1 MVRNLK
7 AIILAAGQG
16 NRLKPLTDEKPKCMV
31 ELFGKSLI
39 EHQINAYKSCNI
51 SDISVVTGF
60 RNDSIT
66 ISNVRYF
73 RNERYQITNMIES
86 LFCAEKILNGDVIV
100 SYGDII
106 FEKNVLKLLIQSD
119 NDISVIIDKNWKDY
133 WSIRSKNPLADL
145 ESLKLDTNE
154 NILSIGQKVNK
165 LEEIQGQYI
174 GLMKFSEKGVNILK
188 DFYHK
193 CKKIS
198 EKKANPLNANLP
210 FEKSFM
216 TDLLQGLINSN
227 YKLHSVPVN
236 GGWLELDTIE
246 DFETYQR
253 MLKNN
258 TLQKF
263 IKLEELN

>member
-16 NRLKPLTDEKPKCMV
+16 NRLKPLTNEKPKCMV

-39 EHQINAYKSCNI
+39 EHQINAYASCDI
-51 SDISVVTGF
+51 SDINVVTGF
-60 RNDSIT
+60 RSDSIT
-66 ISNVRYF
+66 TSDVRYF
-73 RNERYQITNMIES
+73 KNERYERTNMVES
-86 LFCAEKILNGDVIV
+86 LFCAEEILNGDVII

-106 FEKNVLKLLIQSD
+106 FEKNVLKQLIQSN
-119 NDISVIIDKNWKDY
+119 NDFSVVIDKNWKDY
-133 WSIRSKNPLADL
+133 WSIRRKNPLVDL
-145 ESLKLDTNE
+145 ESLKLDSKE

-188 DFYHK
+188 DFYHE
-193 CKKIS
+193 CKKTS
-198 EKKANPLNANLP
+198 EKKPNPLNPNLP

-227 YKLHSVPVN
+227 YQLHSVPIN
-236 GGWLELDTIE
+236 SGWLELDTIE

-253 MLKNN
+253 MFKNN
-258 TLQKF
+258 TIQKF
-263 IKLEELN
+263 IKLES

>member
-1 MVRNLK
+1 MVIHLK

-16 NRLKPLTDEKPKCMV
+16 NRLKPLTNEKPKCMV

-39 EHQINAYKSCNI
+39 EHQIDAYTSCGI
-51 SDISVVTGF
+51 LDINVVTGF
-60 RNDSIT
+60 RSNSIT
-66 ISNVRYF
+66 IPNVQQF
-73 RNERYQITNMIES
+73 RNEHYERTNMIES
-86 LFCAEKILNGDVIV
+86 LFCAEEILNGDIIV

-106 FEKNVLKLLIQSD
+106 FEKNVLKQLIQSD

-133 WSIRSKNPLADL
+133 WFARNKKPLTDL
-145 ESLKLDTNE
+145 ESLKLDSKNSIT
-154 NILSIGQKVNK
+154 SIGQKVNK

-174 GLMKFSEKGVNILK
+174 GLMKFSENGVNILK
-188 DFYHK
+188 DFYFK

-198 EKKANPLNANLP
+198 EKKPNPLNASLP

-227 YKLHSVPVN
+227 YQLHGVPIN
-236 GGWLELDTIE
+236 GGWLELDTIS

-253 MLKNN
+253 MFKDDTIL
-258 TLQKF
+258 KF
-263 IKLEELN
+263 INLEN

>member
-1 MVRNLK
+1 
-7 AIILAAGQG
+7 
-16 NRLKPLTDEKPKCMV
+16 
-31 ELFGKSLI
+31 
-39 EHQINAYKSCNI
+39 
-51 SDISVVTGF
+51 
-60 RNDSIT
+60 
-66 ISNVRYF
+66 
-73 RNERYQITNMIES
+73 
-86 LFCAEKILNGDVIV
+86 
-100 SYGDII
+100 
-106 FEKNVLKLLIQSD
+106 
-119 NDISVIIDKNWKDY
+119 VIIDKNWKDY

-188 DFYHK
+188 DFYHE

-227 YKLHSVPVN
+227 YKLHSVPIN

-253 MLKNN
+253 MFKNN
-258 TLQKF
+258 TIHKF
-263 IKLEELN
+263 IKLES

>member
-7 AIILAAGQG
+7 SIILAAGQG
-16 NRLKPLTDEKPKCMV
+16 NRLRPLTNEKPKCMV

-39 EHQINAYKSCNI
+39 EHQINAYTACDI
-51 SDISVVTGF
+51 SDINAVTGF
-60 RNDSIT
+60 RSDSIT

-73 RNERYQITNMIES
+73 KNEQYERTNMVES
-86 LFCAEKILNGDVIV
+86 LFCAEEILNGDVII

-106 FEKNVLKLLIQSD
+106 FEKNVLKQLIQSD
-119 NDISVIIDKNWKDY
+119 NDFSVIIDKNWQDY
-133 WSIRSKNPLADL
+133 WSIRSKNPLVDL
-145 ESLKLDTNE
+145 ESLKLDSKD
-154 NILSIGQKVNK
+154 NIISIGQKVKK

-174 GLMKFSEKGVNILK
+174 GLMKFSNKAVNILK
-188 DFYHK
+188 DFYHE

-198 EKKANPLNANLP
+198 EKKPNPLNDSSP

-227 YKLHSVPVN
+227 YQLHSVPIH

-246 DFETYQR
+246 DFETYQKLFR
-253 MLKNN
+253 NN
-258 TLQKF
+258 TIKKF
-263 IKLEELN
+263 IKLEA

>member
-16 NRLKPLTDEKPKCMV
+16 NRLKPLTNEKPKCMV

-39 EHQINAYKSCNI
+39 EHQINAYASCDI
-51 SDISVVTGF
+51 SDINVVTGF
-60 RNDSIT
+60 RSDSIT
-66 ISNVRYF
+66 TSDVRYF
-73 RNERYQITNMIES
+73 KNERYERTNMVES
-86 LFCAEKILNGDVIV
+86 LFCAEEILNGDVIV

-106 FEKNVLKLLIQSD
+106 FEKNVLRQLVQSD
-119 NDISVIIDKNWKDY
+119 NDVSIIIDKNWKEY
-133 WSIRSKNPLADL
+133 WSIRSKNPLVDL
-145 ESLKLDTNE
+145 ESLKLDSEE
-154 NILSIGQKVNK
+154 NITSIGQKVNK

-188 DFYHK
+188 DFYHE
-193 CKKIS
+193 CKKTS
-198 EKKANPLNANLP
+198 EKKPNPLNPNLP

-227 YKLHSVPVN
+227 YQLHSVPIN
-236 GGWLELDTIE
+236 GGWLELDTTE

-253 MLKNN
+253 MFKNN
-258 TLQKF
+258 TIRKF
-263 IKLEELN
+263 IKLEN

>member
-1 MVRNLK
+1 MVKNLK

-16 NRLKPLTDEKPKCMV
+16 NRLKPLTNEKPKCMV

-39 EHQINAYKSCNI
+39 EHQINAYTACDI
-51 SDISVVTGF
+51 SDINVVTGF
-60 RNDSIT
+60 RSDSIT

-73 RNERYQITNMIES
+73 KNESYERTNMVES
-86 LFCAEKILNGDVIV
+86 LFCAEEILNGNVIV

-106 FEKNVLKLLIQSD
+106 FEKNVLRQLVQSD
-119 NDISVIIDKNWKDY
+119 NDVSITIDKNWKEY
-133 WSIRSKNPLADL
+133 WSIRSKNPLVDL
-145 ESLKLDTNE
+145 ESLKLDSEE
-154 NILSIGQKVNK
+154 NITSIGQKVNK

-188 DFYHK
+188 DFYHE

-198 EKKANPLNANLP
+198 EKKPNTLNPNLP

-227 YKLHSVPVN
+227 YQLHSVPIN

-253 MLKNN
+253 MFKNN
-258 TLQKF
+258 TIQKF
-263 IKLEELN
+263 IKLES

>member
-1 MVRNLK
+1 MAKNLK

-16 NRLKPLTDEKPKCMV
+16 NRLKPLTNEKPKCMI

-39 EHQINAYKSCNI
+39 EHQIDAYTSCNI
-51 SDISVVTGF
+51 SDINIVTGF
-60 RNDSIT
+60 RSDSIT
-66 ISNVRYF
+66 IPNVRYF
-73 RNERYQITNMIES
+73 RNEHYEITNMVES
-86 LFCAEKILNGDVIV
+86 LFCAEEILNGDVIV

-106 FEKNVLKLLIQSD
+106 FEKNVLRQLVQSD
-119 NDISVIIDKNWKDY
+119 NDVSIIIDKNWKEY
-133 WSIRSKNPLADL
+133 WSIRSKNPLVDL
-145 ESLKLDTNE
+145 ESLKLDSEE
-154 NILSIGQKVNK
+154 NITSIGQKVNK

-188 DFYHK
+188 DFYHE
-193 CKKIS
+193 CKKTS
-198 EKKANPLNANLP
+198 EKKPNPLNPNLP

-227 YKLHSVPVN
+227 YQLHSVPIN

-253 MLKNN
+253 MFKNN
-258 TLQKF
+258 TIQKF
-263 IKLEELN
+263 IKLES

>member
-1 MVRNLK
+1 MGKNLK

-16 NRLKPLTDEKPKCMV
+16 NRLKPLTNEKPKCMV

-39 EHQINAYKSCNI
+39 EHQINAYISCNI
-51 SDISVVTGF
+51 SDINVVTGF
-60 RNDSIT
+60 QSDSVT
-66 ISNVRYF
+66 ISNVRRF
-73 RNERYQITNMIES
+73 RNKHYEKTNMVES
-86 LFCAEKILNGDVIV
+86 LFCAEEILNGDVIV

-106 FEKNVLKLLIQSD
+106 FEKNVLKQLILSD

-133 WSIRSKNPLADL
+133 WSARSKKPLIDL
-145 ESLKLDTNE
+145 ESLKLDSKN
-154 NILSIGQKVNK
+154 NITSIGQKVNK

-188 DFYHK
+188 DFYFK

-198 EKKANPLNANLP
+198 EKKSNPLNANLP

-227 YKLHSVPVN
+227 YKLHSVPID
-236 GGWLELDTIE
+236 GGWLELDTLN

-253 MLKNN
+253 MFRNN
-258 TLQKF
+258 TIQKF
-263 IKLEELN
+263 IKLEN

>member
-16 NRLKPLTDEKPKCMV
+16 NRLKPLTNEKPKCMV
-31 ELFGKSLI
+31 ELFGKTLI
-39 EHQINAYKSCNI
+39 EHQINAYTSCGI
-51 SDISVVTGF
+51 SDINVVTGF
-60 RNDSIT
+60 LSDFIT

-73 RNERYQITNMIES
+73 KNENYERTNMVES
-86 LFCAEKILNGDVIV
+86 LFCAEEILNDDVII

-106 FEKNVLKLLIQSD
+106 FETNVLKTLNQSN

-133 WSIRSKNPLADL
+133 WSIRTKNPLTDL
-145 ESLKLDTNE
+145 ESLQLDSKG
-154 NILSIGQKVNK
+154 NIISIGQKVNK

-253 MLKNN
+253 MFKNN
-258 TLQKF
+258 TIQKF
-263 IKLEELN
+263 IKLES

>member
-1 MVRNLK
+1 MVKNLK
-7 AIILAAGQG
+7 AIILAAAQG
-16 NRLKPLTDEKPKCMV
+16 NRLKPLTNEKPKCMV

-145 ESLKLDTNE
+145 ESLKLDSEE

-188 DFYHK
+188 DFYHE

-216 TDLLQGLINSN
+216 TDLLQGLIKMN
-227 YKLHSVPVN
+227 YPVHSILIDN
-236 GGWLELDTIE
+236 GWLEFDTINDYE
-246 DFETYQR
+246 LYSDMYN
-253 MLKNN
+253 KNI
-258 TLQKF
+258 LSKL
-263 IKLEELN
+263 IKLTS

>member
-16 NRLKPLTDEKPKCMV
+16 NRLKPLTNEKPKCMV

-39 EHQINAYKSCNI
+39 EHQINAYRSCDI
-51 SDISVVTGF
+51 SDINIVTGF
-60 RNDSIT
+60 RNDSII

-73 RNERYQITNMIES
+73 RNGYYETTNMIES
-86 LFCAEKILNGDVIV
+86 LFCAEEILNGNVIV

-106 FEKNVLKLLIQSD
+106 FEKNVLEQLIQSHD
-119 NDISVIIDKNWKDY
+119 DISVIIDKNWKDY

-145 ESLKLDTNE
+145 ESLKLDSKD
-154 NILSIGQKVNK
+154 NIISIGQKVKK
-165 LEEIQGQYI
+165 LEEIEGQYI
-174 GLMKFSEKGVNILK
+174 GLMKFSENGVNILK
-188 DFYHK
+188 DFYHE

-198 EKKANPLNANLP
+198 KKKPNPLNANLP

-227 YKLHSVPVN
+227 HKLHSVPIR
-236 GGWLELDTIE
+236 GGWLELDTIS
-246 DFETYQR
+246 DFEIYQR
-253 MLKNN
+253 MFKNN
-258 TLQKF
+258 TIQKF
-263 IKLEELN
+263 IKLEN

>member
-7 AIILAAGQG
+7 SIILAAGQG
-16 NRLKPLTDEKPKCMV
+16 NRLRPLTNEKPKCMV

-39 EHQINAYKSCNI
+39 EHQISAYTACDI
-51 SDISVVTGF
+51 SDINVVTGF
-60 RNDSIT
+60 RSDSIT

-73 RNERYQITNMIES
+73 KNEQYERTNMVES
-86 LFCAEKILNGDVIV
+86 LFCAEEILNGDVII

-106 FEKNVLKLLIQSD
+106 FEKNVLKQLIQSD
-119 NDISVIIDKNWKDY
+119 NDFSVIIDKNWQDY
-133 WSIRSKNPLADL
+133 WSIRSKNPLVDL
-145 ESLKLDTNE
+145 ESLKLDSKD
-154 NILSIGQKVNK
+154 NIISIGQKVKK

-174 GLMKFSEKGVNILK
+174 GLMKFSGKGVNILK
-188 DFYHK
+188 DFYHE

-198 EKKANPLNANLP
+198 EKKPNPLNDSSP

-227 YKLHSVPVN
+227 YQLHSVPIH

-246 DFETYQR
+246 DFETYQKLFR
-253 MLKNN
+253 NN
-258 TLQKF
+258 TIKKF
-263 IKLEELN
+263 IKLEA

>member
-1 MVRNLK
+1 MK
-7 AIILAAGQG
+7 SIILAAGEG
-16 NRLKPLTDEKPKCMV
+16 NRLRPLTNEKPKCMV

-39 EHQINAYKSCNI
+39 EHQINAYTACDI
-51 SDISVVTGF
+51 SDINVVTGF
-60 RNDSIT
+60 RSDSIT

-73 RNERYQITNMIES
+73 KNEQYERTNMVES
-86 LFCAEKILNGDVIV
+86 LFCAEEILNGDVII

-106 FEKNVLKLLIQSD
+106 FEKNVLKQLIQSD
-119 NDISVIIDKNWKDY
+119 NDFSVIIDKNWQDY
-133 WSIRSKNPLADL
+133 WSIRSKNPLVDL
-145 ESLKLDTNE
+145 ESLKLDSKD
-154 NILSIGQKVNK
+154 NIISIGQKVKK

-174 GLMKFSEKGVNILK
+174 GLMKFSGKGVNILK
-188 DFYHK
+188 DFYHE

-198 EKKANPLNANLP
+198 EKKSNPLNANLP

-227 YKLHSVPVN
+227 YQLHSVPIH
-236 GGWLELDTIE
+236 GGWLELDTVE

>member
-16 NRLKPLTDEKPKCMV
+16 KRLNPLTNEKPKCMV

-39 EHQINAYKSCNI
+39 EHQINAYTSCGI
-51 SDISVVTGF
+51 SDINVVTGF
-60 RNDSIT
+60 RSDSIT
-66 ISNVRYF
+66 TSNVRYF
-73 RNERYQITNMIES
+73 KNERYERTNMVES
-86 LFCAEKILNGDVIV
+86 LFCAEEILNGNIII

-106 FEKNVLKLLIQSD
+106 FEKNVLKQLIQSS
-119 NDISVIIDKNWKDY
+119 NDFSVIIDKNWKDY
-133 WSIRSKNPLADL
+133 WSIRSKNPLVDL
-145 ESLKLDTNE
+145 ESLKLDSKGD
-154 NILSIGQKVNK
+154 IISIGQKVKK

-174 GLMKFSEKGVNILK
+174 GLMKFSNKAVNILK
-188 DFYHK
+188 DFYHE

-198 EKKANPLNANLP
+198 EKKSNPLNANSP

-227 YKLHSVPVN
+227 YQLHSVPIH
-236 GGWLELDTIE
+236 GGWLELDTVE

-253 MLKNN
+253 MFRNN
-258 TLQKF
+258 TIKKF
-263 IKLEELN
+263 ITLEA

>member
-16 NRLKPLTDEKPKCMV
+16 NRLKPLTNEKPKCMV

-39 EHQINAYKSCNI
+39 EHQINAYASCDI
-51 SDISVVTGF
+51 SDINVVTGF
-60 RNDSIT
+60 RSDSIT
-66 ISNVRYF
+66 TSDVRYF
-73 RNERYQITNMIES
+73 KNERYERTNMVES
-86 LFCAEKILNGDVIV
+86 LFCAEEILNGDVIV

-106 FEKNVLKLLIQSD
+106 FEKNVLRQLVQSD
-119 NDISVIIDKNWKDY
+119 NDVSIIIDKNWKEY
-133 WSIRSKNPLADL
+133 WSIRSKNPLVDL
-145 ESLKLDTNE
+145 ESLKLDSEE
-154 NILSIGQKVNK
+154 NITSIGQKVNK

-188 DFYHK
+188 DFYHE
-193 CKKIS
+193 CKKTS
-198 EKKANPLNANLP
+198 EKKPNPLNPNLP

-227 YKLHSVPVN
+227 YQLHSVPIN
-236 GGWLELDTIE
+236 SGWLELDTIE

-253 MLKNN
+253 MFKNN
-258 TLQKF
+258 TIQKF
-263 IKLEELN
+263 IKLES

>member
-1 MVRNLK
+1 MN
-7 AIILAAGQG
+7 AIILAAGEG
-16 NRLKPLTDEKPKCMV
+16 KRLRPLTNDKPKCLV
-31 ELFGKSLI
+31 ELFGKTLLEWQLSI
-39 EHQINAYKSCNI
+39 FKKCGIN
-51 SDISVVTGF
+51 DICIVTGHNSQMF
-60 RNDSIT
+60 RYT
-66 ISNVRYF
+66 NVDYIK
-73 RNERYQITNMIES
+73 NENYKTTNMMKS
-86 LFCAEKILNGDVIV
+86 LFCAKERFSQSTIV

-133 WSIRSKNPLADL
+133 WSIRSKNPLVDL
-145 ESLKLDTNE
+145 ESLKLDSKD
-154 NILSIGQKVNK
+154 NIISIGQKVKK

-188 DFYHK
+188 DFYHE

-198 EKKANPLNANLP
+198 EKKPNTLNPNLP

-227 YKLHSVPVN
+227 YQLHSVPIN

-253 MLKNN
+253 LFRNN
-258 TLQKF
+258 TIKKF
-263 IKLEELN
+263 ITLEA

>member
-16 NRLKPLTDEKPKCMV
+16 NRLKPLTNEKPKCMV

-39 EHQINAYKSCNI
+39 EHQINAYASCDI
-51 SDISVVTGF
+51 SDFNVVTGF
-60 RNDSIT
+60 RSDSIT
-66 ISNVRYF
+66 TSDVRYF
-73 RNERYQITNMIES
+73 KNERYERTNMVES
-86 LFCAEKILNGDVIV
+86 LFCAEEILNGDVIV

-106 FEKNVLKLLIQSD
+106 FEKNVLRQLVQSD
-119 NDISVIIDKNWKDY
+119 NDVSIIIDKNWKEY
-133 WSIRSKNPLADL
+133 WSIRSKNPFVDL
-145 ESLKLDTNE
+145 ESLKLDSEE
-154 NILSIGQKVNK
+154 NITSIGQKVNK

-188 DFYHK
+188 DFYHE
-193 CKKIS
+193 CKKTS
-198 EKKANPLNANLP
+198 EKKPNPLNPNLP

-227 YKLHSVPVN
+227 YQLHSVPIN

-253 MLKNN
+253 MFKNN
-258 TLQKF
+258 TIQKF
-263 IKLEELN
+263 IKLES

>member
-7 AIILAAGQG
+7 SIILAAGQG
-16 NRLKPLTDEKPKCMV
+16 NRLRPLTNEKPKCMV

-39 EHQINAYKSCNI
+39 EHQISAYTACDI
-51 SDISVVTGF
+51 SDINVVTGF
-60 RNDSIT
+60 RSDSIT

-73 RNERYQITNMIES
+73 KNEQYERTNMVES
-86 LFCAEKILNGDVIV
+86 LFCAEEILNGDVII

-106 FEKNVLKLLIQSD
+106 FEKNVLKQLIQSA
-119 NDISVIIDKNWKDY
+119 NDFSVIIDKNWQDY
-133 WSIRSKNPLADL
+133 WSIRSKNPLVDL
-145 ESLKLDTNE
+145 ESLKLDSKD
-154 NILSIGQKVNK
+154 NIISIGQKVKK

-174 GLMKFSEKGVNILK
+174 GLMKFSGKGVNILK
-188 DFYHK
+188 DFYHE

-198 EKKANPLNANLP
+198 EKKPNPLNDSSP

-227 YKLHSVPVN
+227 YQLHSVPIH

-246 DFETYQR
+246 DFETYQKLFR
-253 MLKNN
+253 NN
-258 TLQKF
+258 TIKKF
-263 IKLEELN
+263 IKLEA

>member
-7 AIILAAGQG
+7 SIILAAGQG
-16 NRLKPLTDEKPKCMV
+16 NRLRPLTNEKPKCMV

-39 EHQINAYKSCNI
+39 EHQISAYTACDI
-51 SDISVVTGF
+51 SDINVVTGF
-60 RNDSIT
+60 RSDSIT

-73 RNERYQITNMIES
+73 KNEQYERTNMVES
-86 LFCAEKILNGDVIV
+86 LFCAEEILNGDVII

-106 FEKNVLKLLIQSD
+106 FEKNVLKQLIQSD
-119 NDISVIIDKNWKDY
+119 NDFSVIIDKNWKDY
-133 WSIRSKNPLADL
+133 WSIRSKNPLVDL
-145 ESLKLDTNE
+145 ESLKLDSKD
-154 NILSIGQKVNK
+154 NIISIGQKVKK

-174 GLMKFSEKGVNILK
+174 GLMKFSGKGVNILK
-188 DFYHK
+188 DFYHE

-198 EKKANPLNANLP
+198 EKKPNPLNDSSP

-227 YKLHSVPVN
+227 YQLRSVPIH
-236 GGWLELDTIE
+236 GGWLELDTVE

-253 MLKNN
+253 LFRNN
-258 TLQKF
+258 TIKKF
-263 IKLEELN
+263 ITLEA